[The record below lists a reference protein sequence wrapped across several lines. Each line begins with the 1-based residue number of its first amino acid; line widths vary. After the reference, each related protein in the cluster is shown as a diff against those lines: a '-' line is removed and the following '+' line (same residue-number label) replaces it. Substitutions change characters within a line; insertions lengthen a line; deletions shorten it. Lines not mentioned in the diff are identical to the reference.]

1 MKILELLLY
10 IAYKIFILFA
20 GLALLFSIAIVA
32 IVLDS
37 WYYLLLYI
45 PLFLYYYGSS
55 IIDYKTKK
63 PAFAKEKRL
72 RR

>member
-1 MKILELLLY
+1 MKLFELLLY

-20 GLALLFSIAIVA
+20 GFILLFSIGIIA
-32 IVLDS
+32 VLDS
-37 WYYLLLYI
+37 WYYLLLYV

-55 IIDYKTKK
+55 SIDYRTKK
-63 PAFAKEKRL
+63 PAFAKEKKL

>member
-1 MKILELLLY
+1 MKLLQLLLY
-10 IAYKIFILFA
+10 IVSKIFILC
-20 GLALLFSIAIVA
+20 LAFTLLSSIAVVA
-32 IVLDS
+32 SFLS

-55 IIDYKTKK
+55 TIDYRTKK
-63 PAFAKEKRL
+63 HAFAKEKRI